1 MIQVRAAGANFLFR
15 RVFIVLWHKDAA
27 GFDYSHAAG
36 SAGLL
41 HVAYRPRVLFG
52 RHHSIAFRVIN
63 RDSAAQAH
71 GIRPNQSNQSGH
83 GAMGTYLLFVM
94 VAFVIIYLFYAVIHP
109 ERF

>member
-1 MIQVRAAGANFLFR
+1 LIQVKAAGAYFR
-15 RVFIVLWHKDAA
+15 RVFIVRWHKDAA
-27 GFDYSHAAG
+27 DFDYSHAAG

-41 HVAYRPRVLFG
+41 LVACRPRVLFG

-71 GIRPNQSNQSGH
+71 AIRPISPNKSGH

>member
-1 MIQVRAAGANFLFR
+1 MQQILTILMLLVLLGSFL
-15 RVFIVLWHKDAA
+15 LL
-27 GFDYSHAAG
+27 
-36 SAGLL
+36 AGL
-41 HVAYRPRVLFG
+41 VYFSEGIIRSRSEA
-52 RHHSIAFRVIN
+52 IN

-71 GIRPNQSNQSGH
+71 AIRPNQSGH

>member
-1 MIQVRAAGANFLFR
+1 LIQVRAAGANFLFR

-52 RHHSIAFRVIN
+52 RHHSIALRVIN
-63 RDSAAQAH
+63 RDTAAQAH
-71 GIRPNQSNQSGH
+71 AIRPNQSGH
-83 GAMGTYLLFVM
+83 SAMGTYLLFVM